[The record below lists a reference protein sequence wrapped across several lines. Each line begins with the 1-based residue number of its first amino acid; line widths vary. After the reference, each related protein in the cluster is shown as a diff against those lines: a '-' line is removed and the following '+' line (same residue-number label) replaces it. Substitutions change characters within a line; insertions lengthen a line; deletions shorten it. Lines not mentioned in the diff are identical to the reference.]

1 MENWITDKVEDM
13 IKSIDFG
20 LYAAELGGGSVDPET
35 GEFNFACETA
45 YMIRDGKIA
54 ECVKGAT
61 LIGTTL
67 EILKNVEMVSS
78 DLEYSPWFCGASS
91 GSIPV
96 TIGEPTIKVSSILVG
111 GEDDGK

>member
-1 MENWITDKVEDM
+1 M
-13 IKSIDFG
+13 
-20 LYAAELGGGSVDPET
+20 ELGGGSVNPET
-35 GEFNFACETA
+35 GDFNFACNTA

-54 ECVKGAT
+54 ECVKGAS
-61 LIGTTL
+61 LIGNTL
-67 EILKNVEMVSS
+67 SILKNVEMVSS
-78 DLEYSPWFCGASS
+78 DLEYSPGFCGASS